1 MPERNLKWVQSAFF
15 NKLESWNFVEREGEI
30 RLGYMGEERRIL
42 QCEVMEMGISWRLKK
57 LWSWDPLLAYPDP
70 YLPDPLL
77 FFIIISQFWKNKIL
91 VCTLYEVFIDL
102 FYFESCM
109 NEFSWLK
116 MIFLA
121 KIKKILVVFCFYLDS
136 FSFNFFNT
144 INWSF
149 ISLTS
154 GSTLRSS
161 QTIWILKN
169 V

>member
-1 MPERNLKWVQSAFF
+1 MWSHGDGDFVTAKETV
-15 NKLESWNFVEREGEI
+15 KLRPITCVSWSVSSG
-30 RLGYMGEERRIL
+30 
-42 QCEVMEMGISWRLKK
+42 STT
-57 LWSWDPLLAYPDP
+57 
-70 YLPDPLL
+70 